1 MTVTAADGTVLI
13 EISRHTE
20 DSAAEDPDSAT
31 LSPHVVVD
39 VVGDIDVDTTAVLHT
54 ALRHAIERN
63 RHVCCDLSRTAF
75 LGAAGV
81 NTILAALRDAD
92 SAGCAFTVRG
102 IHGVSARVFQITGL
116 DTLLPT
122 RA

>member
-20 DSAAEDPDSAT
+20 NSAAGDPGNAT
-31 LSPHVVVD
+31 PSPLVVVE
-39 VVGDIDVDTTAVLHT
+39 VVGDIDVDTASVLHT
-54 ALRHAIERN
+54 ALTYAIEGN
-63 RHVCCDLSRTAF
+63 RHVCCDLSRVAF

-81 NTILAALRDAD
+81 NTVLAALRHAD

-102 IHGVSARVFQITGL
+102 VHGVSARVFQITGL
-116 DTLLPT
+116 DALLAS

>member
-1 MTVTAADGTVLI
+1 MTVTEADGTVLI

-20 DSAAEDPDSAT
+20 NSAAEHPGSAT
-31 LSPHVVVD
+31 PSPLVVVE
-39 VVGDIDVDTTAVLHT
+39 VVGDVDVDTASVLYA
-54 ALRHAIERN
+54 ALTHAIERN
-63 RHVCCDLSRTAF
+63 RHVCCDLSRVAF

-102 IHGVSARVFQITGL
+102 MHGLSARVFQVTGL
-116 DTLLPT
+116 DALLAT

>member
-20 DSAAEDPDSAT
+20 NSAEHPGSAT
-31 LSPHVVVD
+31 PSPVVVVD
-39 VVGDIDVDTTAVLHT
+39 VVGDVDVDTTAVLHT

-63 RHVCCDLSRTAF
+63 RHVCCDLSRVAF
-75 LGAAGV
+75 LSAAGV
-81 NTILAALRDAD
+81 NTILAALRHAD

-102 IHGVSARVFQITGL
+102 AHGVSAHVFKITGL
-116 DTLLPT
+116 DALFAT